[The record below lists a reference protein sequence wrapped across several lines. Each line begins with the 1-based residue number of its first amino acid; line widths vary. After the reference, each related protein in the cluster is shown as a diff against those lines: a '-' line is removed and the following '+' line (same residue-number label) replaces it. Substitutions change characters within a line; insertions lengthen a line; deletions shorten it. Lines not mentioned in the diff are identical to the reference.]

1 MELWRGCGW
10 RRRAV
15 CFDLLIF
22 RNSTDWKPNGVI
34 LYAAPFCG
42 IWKLSTAPQGA
53 LGMKRQSFGAR
64 NVRIGYRCLRRRR
77 DNARFHMLRRAC
89 PILNKSVGDRRAFQ
103 PIAKCEDMSVN
114 PETCVDAFP
123 RSVKQVSGPSLQTR
137 HSISDL
143 MKNNS
148 TSLVRD
154 CIVLVSNAFDGG
166 TRHKSDEG
174 ISMEDAFPGLHK
186 NSWGQ

>member
-64 NVRIGYRCLRRRR
+64 NVRIGYRCLRGVATMR
-77 DNARFHMLRRAC
+77 DSIC
-89 PILNKSVGDRRAFQ
+89 
-103 PIAKCEDMSVN
+103 
-114 PETCVDAFP
+114 
-123 RSVKQVSGPSLQTR
+123 SGEPVQS
-137 HSISDL
+137 
-143 MKNNS
+143 S
-148 TSLVRD
+148 TSPLETAEP
-154 CIVLVSNAFDGG
+154 SNPLPNAK
-166 TRHKSDEG
+166 T
-174 ISMEDAFPGLHK
+174 
-186 NSWGQ
+186 